1 MNATSIPKDI
11 ISVNELTMSI
21 GEHLPPREVSQ
32 RRLTAERQC
41 YLPPHAKPVYCKHCN
56 IDWYNKDK
64 LQQKDCNSGINIF
77 KNQNHQ
83 CELVVCSAAESLCYR
98 PRPKRPSEWFSL
110 THHTHSLILKESLI
124 SFYSSFL

>member
-1 MNATSIPKDI
+1 ATQTHWRGYFLWSLSDIMNATSIPKDI

-41 YLPPHAKPVYCKHCN
+41 YLTPHAKPVYCKHCN

-64 LQQKDCNSGINIF
+64 LQQKDCTSGINIF
-77 KNQNHQ
+77 KNKAKLLQN
-83 CELVVCSAAESLCYR
+83 S
-98 PRPKRPSEWFSL
+98 
-110 THHTHSLILKESLI
+110 I
-124 SFYSSFL
+124 